1 MGNCERINKKVQNE
15 HEKNKVRRENLAKF
29 FYDIAKLVFGAMV
42 LVGGVS
48 VITNDSDPSY
58 IVLLILGLFFT
69 TLLALVG
76 NNVLKY

>member
-1 MGNCERINKKVQNE
+1 MGNFERMNKKVQQD

-48 VITNDSDPSY
+48 VITNDSDSSY

>member
-1 MGNCERINKKVQNE
+1 MGNFERMNKKVQQD

-48 VITNDSDPSY
+48 VITNDSDSSY

-76 NNVLKY
+76 NNILKY